1 MVKRTGYKDQR
12 FVIYSII
19 KTTLEM
25 KLSQNVP
32 SVFSRFMAVIA
43 FCFISA
49 IAWTQDQGLDVDV
62 DLDKGGDWYANP
74 IVWVIA
80 GAVFIL
86 LLVALLRGGSK
97 DT

>member
-1 MVKRTGYKDQR
+1 
-12 FVIYSII
+12 
-19 KTTLEM
+19 M

-32 SVFSRFMAVIA
+32 SVFSRFLAVIA
-43 FCFISA
+43 LCFMQA
-49 IAWTQDQGLDVDV
+49 VAWTQDQGLDVDV

-74 IVWVIA
+74 IVWIIA

>member
-1 MVKRTGYKDQR
+1 
-12 FVIYSII
+12 
-19 KTTLEM
+19 M
-25 KLSQNVP
+25 KQSLNLT
-32 SVFSRFMAVIA
+32 SVFTRIMGVIA
-43 FCFISA
+43 LCFLHA
-49 IAWTQDQGLDVDV
+49 VAWAQDGGLDVDV

-97 DT
+97 EP

>member
-1 MVKRTGYKDQR
+1 
-12 FVIYSII
+12 
-19 KTTLEM
+19 M

-32 SVFSRFMAVIA
+32 SAFSKFMAVIA
-43 FCFISA
+43 LCFIQTV
-49 IAWTQDQGLDVDV
+49 AWTQDQGLDIDV
-62 DLDKGGDWYANP
+62 DLDKGGEWYANP

-97 DT
+97 DA

>member
-1 MVKRTGYKDQR
+1 
-12 FVIYSII
+12 
-19 KTTLEM
+19 M

-32 SVFSRFMAVIA
+32 SVFSRFLAVIA
-43 FCFISA
+43 LCFIQA
-49 IAWTQDQGLDVDV
+49 VAWTQDQGLDVDV

-74 IVWVIA
+74 IVWIIA

>member
-1 MVKRTGYKDQR
+1 
-12 FVIYSII
+12 
-19 KTTLEM
+19 M

-32 SVFSRFMAVIA
+32 SVFSKFMAIVA
-43 FCFISA
+43 LCFMHSV
-49 IAWTQDQGLDVDV
+49 AWTQDQGLDVDV
-62 DLDKGGDWYANP
+62 DLDQGGEWYANP

-97 DT
+97 DA